1 MKKLMIDLDETICQ
15 WGYLEAVNEY
25 LKTDYKYTDIPHYY
39 VEDVMDEEEKE
50 KFLDYFY
57 QNINIYKHAEIM
69 PKALEV
75 IENLSKYYEIYIVTA
90 FVDKRR
96 VKESSI
102 MAKYKYEW
110 ILENMPYIDPK
121 KIILTGSKDVIM
133 CDIKIDDKVANLK
146 GYGETKLLIDQLHN
160 QKYSF
165 EELEKLGIRR
175 VYDWEQIRSIL
186 IKESEEVW
194 FI

>member
-1 MKKLMIDLDETICQ
+1 
-15 WGYLEAVNEY
+15 
-25 LKTDYKYTDIPHYY
+25 
-39 VEDVMDEEEKE
+39 MDEEEKE

-186 IKESEEVW
+186 IKESEEV
-194 FI
+194 

>member
-15 WGYLEAVNEY
+15 GGYLEAVNDY
-25 LKTDYKYTDIPHYY
+25 LKTDYQYTDIPHYY
-39 VEDVMDEEEKE
+39 VEDVMDDEEKE

-57 QNINIYKHAEIM
+57 QNVNIYENAKIM

-75 IENLSKYYEIYIVTA
+75 IEELSNYYEIYIVTA

-110 ILENMPYIDPK
+110 IIQNMPYIDPK
-121 KIILTGSKDVIM
+121 KIILTGSKNIIM
-133 CDIKIDDKVANLK
+133 CDVKIDDKVANLK

-160 QKYSF
+160 QKYTF
-165 EELEKLGIRR
+165 EELEKEGIRR

-186 IKESEEVW
+186 IKESEEV
-194 FI
+194 

>member
-1 MKKLMIDLDETICQ
+1 
-15 WGYLEAVNEY
+15 
-25 LKTDYKYTDIPHYY
+25 
-39 VEDVMDEEEKE
+39 
-50 KFLDYFY
+50 
-57 QNINIYKHAEIM
+57 
-69 PKALEV
+69 
-75 IENLSKYYEIYIVTA
+75 
-90 FVDKRR
+90 
-96 VKESSI
+96 

-186 IKESEEVW
+186 IKESEEV
-194 FI
+194 

>member
-15 WGYLEAVNEY
+15 GGYLEAVNEY

-39 VEDVMDEEEKE
+39 VEDVMDKEEKE

-57 QNINIYKHAEIM
+57 QNINIYTHAEIM

-75 IENLSKYYEIYIVTA
+75 IETLSKYYEIYIVTA

-186 IKESEEVW
+186 IKESEEV
-194 FI
+194 